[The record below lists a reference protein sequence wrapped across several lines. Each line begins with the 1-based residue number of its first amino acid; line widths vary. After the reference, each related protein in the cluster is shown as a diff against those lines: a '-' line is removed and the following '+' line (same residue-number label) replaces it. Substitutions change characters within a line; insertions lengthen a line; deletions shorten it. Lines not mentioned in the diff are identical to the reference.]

1 MRKNVALIYGG
12 RGFEHEVSLSG
23 ADFVLPL
30 INQEKYN
37 IIPVFIAKD
46 GRWLISKKGDKFVR
60 PEMFDCCECVA
71 LINNGGCGGI
81 ITSEGLIVIDV
92 AFPLLHGDF
101 GEDGV
106 VQGALSNANIPYVGE
121 NLFIG
126 ALCLNKVATRIVAER
141 LSIPGAKWCSFS
153 AGDCCDEARLIS
165 EEKIGYPLFIKPRA
179 LGSSVGAGR
188 ADNEIEFVRLFDDA
202 SRLGGGSVLVESCVD
217 IDCELEIGVLYNKGE
232 YVLTNVGKVSNAGG
246 FYDYKEKYSTG
257 SGAIVEPSPVIDSV
271 IEDKIVSYTR
281 ELVKALEIRS
291 LCRVDFFLDKDKNI
305 YFNEINTM
313 PGFTEKSLYPAMF
326 AGCGISADNL
336 IVALIEGA
344 ML

>member
-46 GRWLISKKGDKFVR
+46 GRWLVSKNGDKFAR
-60 PEMFDCCECVA
+60 PEGADFCECVA
-71 LINNGGCGGI
+71 LINNGDRGGI
-81 ITSEGLIVIDV
+81 ITSTGFVIIDV
-92 AFPLLHGDF
+92 AFPLLHGDY

-106 VQGALSNANIPYVGE
+106 VQGALANANIPYVGE
-121 NLFIG
+121 RLFVG
-126 ALCLNKVATRIVAER
+126 ALCLDKVATRTVAEG

-153 AGDCCDEARLIS
+153 AGDCSDEARLIS
-165 EEKIGYPLFIKPRA
+165 EKKIGYPLFIKPRA

-188 ADNEIEFVRLFDDA
+188 ADNEAEFVRLFDGA
-202 SRLGGGSVLVESCVD
+202 SRLGDGRVLVESCVD
-217 IDCELEIGVLYNKGE
+217 IDCELEIGVLYNRGE
-232 YVLTNVGKVSNAGG
+232 YVFTSIGRVCGVGV

-257 SGAIVEPSPVIDSV
+257 SCAIVDPSPVIDGV
-271 IEDKIVSYTR
+271 VKEKIICYTR
-281 ELVKALEIRS
+281 ALVNALEIRS
-291 LCRVDFFLDKDKNI
+291 LCRVDFFLGKDGEI

-313 PGFTEKSLYPAMF
+313 PGFTEKSLYPALVT
-326 AGCGISADNL
+326 GCGISPEELVD
-336 IVALIEGA
+336 ILIEGA
-344 ML
+344 GL